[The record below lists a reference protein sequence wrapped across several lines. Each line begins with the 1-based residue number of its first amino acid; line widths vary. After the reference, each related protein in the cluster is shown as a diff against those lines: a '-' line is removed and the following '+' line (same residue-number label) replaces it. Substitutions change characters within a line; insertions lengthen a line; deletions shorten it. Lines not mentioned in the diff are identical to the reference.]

1 MRLLILAISV
11 VLLTACSIE
20 PGSEKWCKAKSDLSK
35 SEWTTDDAKTFALH
49 CIFDSQTIGS
59 KEWCKNLDDKAKGE
73 WTTNEATDYAK
84 HCVL

>member
-20 PGSEKWCKAKSDLSK
+20 PGSEKWCKAKADQSK
-35 SEWTTDDAKTFALH
+35 SEWTTDDAKTFAMH

-59 KEWCKNLDDKAKGE
+59 KEWCKDLGDKPKGE
-73 WTTNEATDYAK
+73 WTTNEAADYAK
-84 HCVL
+84 HCVI